1 MNLIDAYIE
10 YRSETEPPVIYHRW
24 SMITAIGA
32 LLGRRYYIPFG
43 DGNIYPNLYCMLVGG
58 VGTRKSTAIKGS
70 TRLIKSVG
78 YNYFSARKTS
88 KERFL
93 VDLEGLT
100 DDETGQTILIGDN
113 DSITNDNLFGNPG
126 DNSGIIQDV
135 KEVLIAADEFNEF
148 SIGDKLDFY
157 SLLGDLWD
165 WDDPLDP
172 YTYKI
177 KGSKRGGVS
186 IWQPTVSI
194 LGGNTPENFAR
205 AFPPEIIDQGFMSRL
220 LIIHGQPSGRK
231 YHMPPVPDREQ
242 TEALVAGLKQLYTN
256 DYGRTAVQSGSIT
269 DKLLAKIYKTW
280 VPIQDHRYRN
290 YGTRRYT
297 QLLKLCLI
305 HSAAMM
311 KNEIDEEVVIYSNT
325 ILGAAEIN
333 MPRALGEFGKN
344 KDSDVVNSVLTMI
357 RDRTKPIKETELWMQ
372 FKRDCQSRAQLTQI
386 IFNLHQ
392 ADVIQHIAN
401 MGWIG
406 KEVIKIKVQDVD
418 WSLIT
423 QEERDMI
430 GVEI

>member
-1 MNLIDAYIE
+1 MNLISAYLE

-24 SMITAIGA
+24 SMISGIGA
-32 LLGRRYYIPFG
+32 LLGRRYFIPFG
-43 DGNIYPNLYCMLVGG
+43 DGHIYPNLYCMLVGG
-58 VGTRKSTAIKGS
+58 VGTRKSTAIKGF
-70 TRLIKSVG
+70 TRLLKSVG
-78 YNYFSARKTS
+78 YSNFSARKTS

-100 DDETGQTILIGDN
+100 EDETGQTTILGDM
-113 DSITNDNLFGNPG
+113 DTITDNNLFGGTSSLNLH
-126 DNSGIIQDV
+126 DV

-165 WDDPLDP
+165 WDDPVDP

-194 LGGNTPENFAR
+194 MGGNTPENFAR

-256 DYGRTAVQSGSIT
+256 DYGRTEVQPGSAT
-269 DKLLAKIYKTW
+269 DKLLAKIYRTW
-280 VPIQDHRYRN
+280 VPISDHRYRN

-311 KNEIDEEVVIYSNT
+311 KDSIDEEVVIYSNT
-325 ILGAAEIN
+325 VLSAAEVN

-344 KDSDVVNSVLTMI
+344 KDSDVVNGILTVLSETN
-357 RDRTKPIKETELWMQ
+357 KPIKEADL
-372 FKRDCQSRAQLTQI
+372 FKMFIRDVTSRAQLAQI
-386 IFNLHQ
+386 VQNLAQ
-392 ADVIQHIAN
+392 TERIQNITN
-401 MGWIG
+401 QGWLG
-406 KEVIKIKVQDVD
+406 KEYKKTKVEDVD
-418 WSLIT
+418 WSMLT
-423 QEERDMI
+423 QEERDML
-430 GVEI
+430 

>member
-1 MNLIDAYIE
+1 MNLITAYLE
-10 YRSETEPPVIYHRW
+10 YRAETEPPTIYHRW
-24 SMITAIGA
+24 SMISGIGA
-32 LLGRRYYIPFG
+32 LLGRRYYLPFG

-58 VGTRKSTAIKGS
+58 VGTRKSTAIKGAM
-70 TRLIKSVG
+70 RLLKNVG
-78 YNYFSARKTS
+78 YHNFSARKTS

-100 DDETGQTILIGDN
+100 DGETGETSFLGDG
-113 DSITNDNLFGNPG
+113 DRVTDDNLFGGSSTLNLA
-126 DNSGIIQDV
+126 DI

-165 WDDPLDP
+165 WDDPVDP

-205 AFPPEIIDQGFMSRL
+205 AFPPEIIGQGFMSRL
-220 LIIHGQPSGRK
+220 LVIHGETSGRK
-231 YHMPPVPDREQ
+231 YHMPPVPDSDA

-256 DYGRTAVQSGSIT
+256 DYGRTSVPSGSST
-269 DKLLAKIYKTW
+269 DKLLSQIYSEW
-280 VPIQDHRYRN
+280 APITDHRFRN

-305 HSAAMM
+305 HSAAMLRDT
-311 KNEIDEEVVIYSNT
+311 IDEEVVIYSNT
-325 ILGAAEIN
+325 VLAAAEVN

-344 KDSDVVNSVLTMI
+344 KDSDVINNILTTI
-357 RDRTKPIKETELWMQ
+357 RESNRGVKDKDLWQQ
-372 FKRDCQSRAQLTQI
+372 FKRDITSHGQLAQILS
-386 IFNLHQ
+386 NLNQ
-392 ADVIQHIAN
+392 ADAIQFIPGK
-401 MGWIG
+401 GWLG
-406 KEVIKIKVQDVD
+406 KEIRKVEVKFVD
-418 WSLIT
+418 WSLLT

-430 GVEI
+430 L

>member
-24 SMITAIGA
+24 SMMTSIGA

-43 DGNIYPNLYCMLVGG
+43 DGHIYPNIYCMLVGG
-58 VGTRKSTAIKGS
+58 VGTRKSTAIKGAS
-70 TRLIKSVG
+70 RLLKSVG
-78 YNYFSARKTS
+78 YNWFSARKTS

-100 DDETGQTILIGDN
+100 DDETGNTIIIGDH
-113 DSITNDNLFGNPG
+113 DVITESNLFGN
-126 DNSGIIQDV
+126 DRGIVQDV

-165 WDDPLDP
+165 WDDPNDP

-220 LIIHGQPSGRK
+220 LIVHGQPSGRK
-231 YHMPPVPDREQ
+231 YHMPPVPNQEQ

-256 DYGRTAVQSGSIT
+256 DYGRVHMAVGTSV
-269 DKLLAKIYKTW
+269 DKLLSKIYRTW
-280 VPIQDHRYRN
+280 IPIADHRYRN

-311 KNEIDEEVVIYSNT
+311 KSDIDEEVVIYSNT
-325 ILGAAEIN
+325 ILAAAEIN

-344 KDSDVVNSVLTMI
+344 KDSDVVNGVLTMI
-357 RDRTKPIKETELWMQ
+357 RDRTKPIKESELWIA
-372 FKRDCQSRAQLTQI
+372 FKRDLTSRAQLSQI
-386 IFNLHQ
+386 IANLAQ
-392 ADVIQHIAN
+392 ADVIQYISPQ
-401 MGWIG
+401 GWLS
-406 KEVIKIKVQDVD
+406 KEVIKVEIQDVD
-418 WSLIT
+418 WRLIT

-430 GVEI
+430 GVSI

>member
-1 MNLIDAYIE
+1 
-10 YRSETEPPVIYHRW
+10 
-24 SMITAIGA
+24 
-32 LLGRRYYIPFG
+32 
-43 DGNIYPNLYCMLVGG
+43 MLVGG

-70 TRLIKSVG
+70 SRLLKQVG
-78 YNYFSARKTS
+78 YNNFSARKTS

-93 VDLEGLT
+93 VDLEGLS
-100 DDETGQTILIGDN
+100 DDEGQGEVIIGDN
-113 DSITNDNLFGNPG
+113 DVITNNNLFGSDSSYN
-126 DNSGIIQDV
+126 IRDV
-135 KEVLIAADEFNEF
+135 REVLVAADEFNEF

-165 WDDPLDP
+165 WDDPIDP

-194 LGGNTPENFAR
+194 IGGNTPENFAR

-231 YHMPPVPDREQ
+231 YHMPPVPDQ
-242 TEALVAGLKQLYTN
+242 GYTEALVAGLKQLYTN
-256 DYGRTAVQSGSIT
+256 DYGRVQVDAGSAT
-269 DKLLAKIYKTW
+269 DKLLSKIYRTW
-280 VPIQDHRYRN
+280 NPIPDYRYRN

-311 KNEIDEEVVIYSNT
+311 KQEIDEEVVIYSNT
-325 ILGAAEIN
+325 ILAAAEVN

-344 KDSDVVNSVLTMI
+344 KDSDVVNGILTTI
-357 RDRTKPIKETELWMQ
+357 SDRTKPIKETDLWKQ
-372 FKRDCQSRAQLTQI
+372 FSRDLSNRGQLSQI
-386 IFNLHQ
+386 IHNLSQ
-392 ADVIQHIAN
+392 QDRIQHIPG

-406 KEVIKIKVQDVD
+406 KEIKKVEVQDVD
-418 WSLIT
+418 WSYLT
-423 QEERDMI
+423 QEEKDMI
-430 GVEI
+430 E